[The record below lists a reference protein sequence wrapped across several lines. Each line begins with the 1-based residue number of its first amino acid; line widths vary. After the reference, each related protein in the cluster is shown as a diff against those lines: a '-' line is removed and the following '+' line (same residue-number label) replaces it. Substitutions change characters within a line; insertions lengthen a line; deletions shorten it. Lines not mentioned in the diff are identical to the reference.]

1 MITDRYIPD
10 PAEFSGDI
18 DSSDF
23 KTNTRMFHTLSDIA
37 DRIRADESFNRSC
50 EKQTSIIRN
59 NKNKNKE
66 SWGKAMI
73 SYS

>member
-10 PAEFSGDI
+10 PAESSGNI
-18 DSSDF
+18 YSSDF
-23 KTNTRMFHTLSDIA
+23 ETNTRMFHTLSDIA

-66 SWGKAMI
+66 S
-73 SYS
+73 

>member
-10 PAEFSGDI
+10 PAEFSGNI
-18 DSSDF
+18 YSSGF
-23 KTNTRMFHTLSDIA
+23 ETNTRMFHTLSDIA

-66 SWGKAMI
+66 S
-73 SYS
+73 

>member
-10 PAEFSGDI
+10 PAEFSGNI
-18 DSSDF
+18 YSSDF
-23 KTNTRMFHTLSDIA
+23 ETNIRMFHTLSDIA

-66 SWGKAMI
+66 S
-73 SYS
+73 

>member
-10 PAEFSGDI
+10 PAEFSVDI

-23 KTNTRMFHTLSDIA
+23 ETNTRMFHTLSDIA

>member
-10 PAEFSGDI
+10 PAEFSGNI
-18 DSSDF
+18 YSSDF
-23 KTNTRMFHTLSDIA
+23 EINTRMFHTLSDIA

-66 SWGKAMI
+66 S
-73 SYS
+73 

>member
-10 PAEFSGDI
+10 PAEFSGNI
-18 DSSDF
+18 YSSDF
-23 KTNTRMFHTLSDIA
+23 ETNTRKFHTLSDIA
-37 DRIRADESFNRSC
+37 DRIRSDESFNRSL

-66 SWGKAMI
+66 S
-73 SYS
+73 

>member
-23 KTNTRMFHTLSDIA
+23 ETNTRMFHTLSDIA
-37 DRIRADESFNRSC
+37 DRIRADGALIEVAKS
-50 EKQTSIIRN
+50 KLL
-59 NKNKNKE
+59 
-66 SWGKAMI
+66 
-73 SYS
+73 

>member
-10 PAEFSGDI
+10 YSEFAGKI
-18 DSSDF
+18 YSSDF
-23 KTNTRMFHTLSDIA
+23 ETNTRMFHTLSDIA

-50 EKQTSIIRN
+50 EKQISIIRN

-66 SWGKAMI
+66 S
-73 SYS
+73 

>member
-10 PAEFSGDI
+10 PAEFSGGI

-23 KTNTRMFHTLSDIA
+23 ETNTRMFHTLSDIA

-66 SWGKAMI
+66 S
-73 SYS
+73 